1 MIRPS
6 ALARPRSARARVF
19 AIATSGALAALVLA
33 GCSSPAP
40 EPTSAADAP
49 SSAAPVSGVETP
61 APSASPSGSATPPAD
76 PTCENIIPQATA
88 DDFRSLG
95 WTSQEDQ
102 FRIGATALDDG
113 IQCKWGDT
121 KIASDRVQIFGWA
134 PIDDDTAK
142 TAQKD
147 LVAAGWKVEKDADGT
162 YVTENPDWLNGR
174 GADGYG
180 LTYFF
185 GDGFVKLADTR
196 QSLIL
201 VQGPR

>member
-1 MIRPS
+1 MRRPATGTPIRP
-6 ALARPRSARARVF
+6 ARFRIS
-19 AIATSGALAALVLA
+19 AIAAAGVVATLALA
-33 GCSSPAP
+33 GCTSPAP
-40 EPTSAADAP
+40 APATAGDQPAATA
-49 SSAAPVSGVETP
+49 AAPDASTP
-61 APSASPSGSATPPAD
+61 EPSTSPTGEATPPPD

-88 DDFRSLG
+88 DDFTSLG
-95 WTSQEDQ
+95 WTSQEEQ
-102 FRIGATALDDG
+102 FRIGGTALDDG

-134 PIDDDTAK
+134 PIDDDSARA
-142 TAQKD
+142 AQKE

-162 YVTENPDWLNGR
+162 YVTENPEWLNGR

-201 VQGPR
+201 VQSPR